1 MTQNDIN
8 RAALALFAARE
19 AGTGGSLEQMKAI
32 AYCMRQRL
40 KQGWHDG
47 QWMTAIEH
55 ADEYA
60 ANLPGPRVY
69 LDPSTRAF
77 QRMVADVDDIYYG
90 SRYDAGSRDQGQ
102 PKQPVAQ
109 NFATVSSDLEEA
121 LGKSCYWAFLGRPYT
136 RWFTEN
142 ILNRPADH
150 PMRTQMGLMTFFE

>member
-19 AGTGGSLEQMKAI
+19 AGEGGSLEQMKAI

-55 ADEYA
+55 ADEYQ
-60 ANLPGPRVY
+60 ANLPGARVY
-69 LDPSTRAF
+69 LDPTKRAF

-90 SRYDAGSRDQGQ
+90 SRYDSASRDQGA
-102 PKQPVAQ
+102 PKQPLAQ
-109 NFATVSSDLEEA
+109 NFAVAPSDIEEA
-121 LGKSCYWAFLGRPYT
+121 LGKSCYWCFMNRPFT
-136 RWFTEN
+136 PWFVEN
-142 ILNRPADH
+142 ILHRPEDH